1 MSGPIEAVPGAGQ
14 PMVVRRIGLSSAAD
28 IGMER
33 FARLAA
39 GVMDVPVAVV
49 ALVEADRLVLPGLVG
64 LDEPWAATREMP
76 LPGSLCQRVVAT
88 GGALIAADARADD
101 GFAATV
107 PVPEREW
114 GMLAYAAMPLSAAG
128 KVVGALCAIDT
139 VVRDWSD
146 GQLRGLADLAAACSA
161 ELRLRT
167 ASQRAL
173 GAQHEAEDR
182 RRDVE
187 QEQLFAEKA
196 LAEAEWAGE
205 RARTGWDTA
214 ELLLHASQELAGTE
228 TQEDVQLRLRDLLD
242 DTFKPVHVGLSLI
255 QEGRLR
261 SVPNPDRQLPAEAD
275 AQSCELGAAHPM
287 ARAARDRRV
296 IAVADLGRPG
306 PSFGEAAAAFARLG
320 LRSVVCV
327 PLVDGGEVLGVIL
340 VGWDQPRKVDASER
354 AVLTA
359 IGSYTAHA
367 VQRAGVLDERVSVA
381 HQLQRAMLTDL
392 PAIPGLDL
400 AALYLPAAAADL
412 VGGDWYD
419 AFLLPVR
426 RSRADTGADAGV
438 AVAVGDITGHD
449 MQAATI
455 MGQTR
460 SMLRQAMLD
469 RSHHGPAAAVT
480 ALEQAC
486 KVLDLNVTGT
496 LLFGRLVP
504 ASAGWEFTWTNA
516 GHPWPLLV
524 QPDGRVQSLQEHD
537 LLLHPGLDPG
547 RRRDHRRRLGTGS
560 VLLLYTDGLVDRRD
574 GSIEETTEQVART
587 LAAHRHEPLPDLLNT
602 LAAVAGPD
610 PGDDIALLAVRVPL
624 NAQSDLRAP

>member
-1 MSGPIEAVPGAGQ
+1 
-14 PMVVRRIGLSSAAD
+14 MVVRVIGLSSAAD

-39 GVMDVPVAVV
+39 GMMDAPVAVV
-49 ALVEADRLVLPGLVG
+49 ALSEADRLVLPGLVG
-64 LDEPWAATREMP
+64 VDGPWAATREMP
-76 LPGSLCQRVVAT
+76 LPGSLCQRVVVA
-88 GGALIAADARADD
+88 GEALIAADARADD
-101 GFAATV
+101 GFAAAV

-128 KVVGALCAIDT
+128 QVVGALCAIDT
-139 VVRDWSD
+139 VARDWSD
-146 GQLRGLADLAAACSA
+146 AQLRGLSDLAAACSA
-161 ELRLRT
+161 ELRLRI

-187 QEQLFAEKA
+187 QEHHLAEEA
-196 LAEAEWAGE
+196 LAEAERAGE
-205 RARTGWDTA
+205 RAQTGWDAA
-214 ELLLHASQELAGTE
+214 EVLLHASQELAGTE
-228 TQEDVQLRLRDLLD
+228 TQEDVQRQLRDLLA
-242 DTFKPVHVGLSLI
+242 DTLRPVHVGLSLI
-255 QEGRLR
+255 QEGRLC
-261 SVPNPDRQLPAEAD
+261 SVPNPDRQPPADADIETD

-296 IAVADLGRPG
+296 VAVADTGLPAL
-306 PSFGEAAAAFARLG
+306 SFGEAAAGAFARLG
-320 LRSVVCV
+320 LRSVICV
-327 PLVDGGEVLGVIL
+327 PLVDAGQALGVIL
-340 VGWDQPRKVDASER
+340 VGWDQPREVDASER

-359 IGSYTAHA
+359 IGSYAAHA

-419 AFLLPVR
+419 AFLLPVLP
-426 RSRADTGADAGV
+426 SRAGTSADAGG

-469 RSHHGPAAAVT
+469 HPHHGPAAAVT

-524 QPDGRVQSLQEHD
+524 QPDGRVQNLQAHD
-537 LLLHPGLDPG
+537 LLLHPGLDAG
-547 RRRDHRRRLGTGS
+547 RRSDHRRWLGMGS
-560 VLLLYTDGLVDRRD
+560 VLLLYTDGLVERRG

-587 LAAHRHEPLPDLLNT
+587 LADHRHEPLPDLLNA
-602 LAAVAGPD
+602 LAAVAGRD
-610 PGDDIALLAVRVPL
+610 PSDDIALLAVRVPL
-624 NAQSDLRAP
+624 NA